1 MTSRPGRS
9 RLRTSLKCN
18 SNVPNSPDAQ
28 RALGGARFDGAIVH
42 PGGHEKRIPADSVD
56 DAFVTQVTEF
66 MRKMTSDVSARRVPS
81 LPECR
86 WCDLTKR
93 DCLDRM

>member
-56 DAFVTQVTEF
+56 DAFVTQVVNDNYSGRFAPITLA
-66 MRKMTSDVSARRVPS
+66 ARGLV
-81 LPECR
+81 
-86 WCDLTKR
+86 
-93 DCLDRM
+93 